1 MFLDVVDLL
10 QIYPRYLRADMGSET
25 ALIMNSF
32 WQLHQVRIPDIPHS
46 EVAIYGK
53 STQNIRIES
62 WWRHLIVGQ
71 TNKYMVRIAIYFPY
85 I

>member
-1 MFLDVVDLL
+1 
-10 QIYPRYLRADMGSET
+10 MGSET

-32 WQLHQVRIPDIPHS
+32 WQLYQARIPNIPHS

-71 TNKYMVRIAIYFPY
+71 TNKYMVRLYFILFYFFLSYNAP